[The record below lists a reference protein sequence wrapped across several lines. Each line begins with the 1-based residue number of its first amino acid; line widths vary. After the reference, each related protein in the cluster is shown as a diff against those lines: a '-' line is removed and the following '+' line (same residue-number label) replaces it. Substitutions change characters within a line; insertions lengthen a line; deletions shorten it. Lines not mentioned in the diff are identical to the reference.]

1 MPTYVPF
8 SSLTGITLKEI
19 LISFGGMCIVYIAED
34 GTRFVQFHPQDC
46 CEQVSLED
54 VDGDLTRI
62 LNQPIIEASE
72 RAEDSEYGS
81 WHFYVIRTNLD
92 SVTMRWYGTSDSRY
106 YAEDAPLFLLGDNET
121 LEDVERY
128 GLHEYLKSL

>member
-1 MPTYVPF
+1 MPTRIPF
-8 SSLTGITLKEI
+8 SDLTGFTLKEI
-19 LISFGGMCIVYIAED
+19 LISFGGMYVLYTAKD
-34 GTRFVQFHPQDC
+34 GARFLQFHPQDC

-54 VDGDLTRI
+54 VDGDLSRI
-62 LNQPIIEASE
+62 LDQPIVEASE
-72 RAEDSEYGS
+72 RTEDSERGS
-81 WHFYVIRTNLD
+81 WTFYVIRTNLD

-106 YAEDAPLFLLGDNET
+106 YAEDAPLFLLNDNET